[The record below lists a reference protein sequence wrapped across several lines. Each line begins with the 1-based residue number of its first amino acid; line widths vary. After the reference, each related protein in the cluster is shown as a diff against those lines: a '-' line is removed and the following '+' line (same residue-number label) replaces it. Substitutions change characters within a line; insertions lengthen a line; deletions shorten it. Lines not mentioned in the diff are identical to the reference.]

1 VEVSNVRNA
10 ALGRESAIPF
20 EFVREVQ
27 VKSGGFEAEYGGAVG
42 GVINVVTKSGTNQFH
57 GEGALMFT
65 SAGLNSRT
73 RGFWRGN
80 VANVTQPQFFRQK
93 EDEYNTFYPGFSL
106 GGPILQDRLNFFSSY
121 FPTID
126 RTERSIAYPNGAET
140 TTSRTVR
147 HYAINRLDYAPTQK
161 IQINTSYIWTPIR
174 VDGLLKG
181 ADPQVNK
188 VPNDTSILGGF
199 TPSQAYTASFTYSV
213 SPSLILSARY
223 GYKYLNDKGNNY
235 GLPTGTL
242 LIYQT
247 ATANQTSPPVP
258 ANLAGAAGFQNISNP
273 FTVIKDQLTR
283 HNVYLDGTYIKRI
296 GGQQHT
302 FKGGYSLNRI
312 ANQVDDDYP
321 SGRFDLFWG
330 DEFSRGT
337 IDGATGAFGYYRWE
351 DGIRHNNAGANSR
364 NQGFYFQD
372 QWQVHPRVTIN
383 AGLRVENEFLPPY
396 AKVAANGAKIPN
408 PIRFGWGDKLA
419 PRFGGAWDVFGDAKW
434 KISASYGHFYDTL
447 KYELARGAFGGDFWV
462 TSVYTLDDPSK
473 LGLLNK
479 SNPGAAGTLITR
491 FDNRTV
497 PINAQGELDGIE
509 PDLHATYSRSISVAS
524 EYQLSRSLV
533 ASVRYT
539 RNRLRYPIEDIGIFD
554 ADENEVYV
562 IGNPGYGLRDYTIS
576 DLNGAPLTLKAGQSL
591 FPRAVRNY
599 DGVEFR
605 LDGRLTN
612 GGLFRGLS
620 YNASYT
626 YSRLFGNYA
635 GLANSDENGRSQ
647 PNVSRA
653 FDLPFGN
660 FDSQGNNVYG
670 LLNTDRPH
678 AFKLFGAYPVSWKGG
693 ETTFSLSQ
701 LAFSGTPRSTELT
714 VVVPVFIN
722 GRNDLG
728 RTPAF
733 TQTDLLL
740 AHAFKV
746 GEGKTLKLDA
756 NFANLFNQGVAV
768 RYQTRINRAG
778 NLTVGPPGSGS
789 ALTDQ
794 QFFNGFN
801 PSNFLQGTTGTSLP
815 LSPFYNR
822 PVEFQGI
829 REIRLGVH
837 FIF

>member
-1 VEVSNVRNA
+1 
-10 ALGRESAIPF
+10 
-20 EFVREVQ
+20 
-27 VKSGGFEAEYGGAVG
+27 
-42 GVINVVTKSGTNQFH
+42 
-57 GEGALMFT
+57 M
-65 SAGLNSRT
+65 
-73 RGFWRGN
+73 
-80 VANVTQPQFFRQK
+80 
-93 EDEYNTFYPGFSL
+93 
-106 GGPILQDRLNFFSSY
+106 
-121 FPTID
+121 
-126 RTERSIAYPNGAET
+126 
-140 TTSRTVR
+140 
-147 HYAINRLDYAPTQK
+147 
-161 IQINTSYIWTPIR
+161 
-174 VDGLLKG
+174 
-181 ADPQVNK
+181 
-188 VPNDTSILGGF
+188 
-199 TPSQAYTASFTYSV
+199 
-213 SPSLILSARY
+213 
-223 GYKYLNDKGNNY
+223 
-235 GLPTGTL
+235 
-242 LIYQT
+242 
-247 ATANQTSPPVP
+247 
-258 ANLAGAAGFQNISNP
+258 
-273 FTVIKDQLTR
+273 
-283 HNVYLDGTYIKRI
+283 
-296 GGQQHT
+296 
-302 FKGGYSLNRI
+302 
-312 ANQVDDDYP
+312 
-321 SGRFDLFWG
+321 
-330 DEFSRGT
+330 
-337 IDGATGAFGYYRWE
+337 
-351 DGIRHNNAGANSR
+351 
-364 NQGFYFQD
+364 
-372 QWQVHPRVTIN
+372 
-383 AGLRVENEFLPPY
+383 
-396 AKVAANGAKIPN
+396 
-408 PIRFGWGDKLA
+408 
-419 PRFGGAWDVFGDAKW
+419 
-434 KISASYGHFYDTL
+434 
-447 KYELARGAFGGDFWV
+447 
-462 TSVYTLDDPSK
+462 
-473 LGLLNK
+473 
-479 SNPGAAGTLITR
+479 
-491 FDNRTV
+491 

-576 DLNGAPLTLKAGQSL
+576 DLNGANLTLKAGQSL

-612 GGLFRGLS
+612 GGLLRGLS

-693 ETTFSLSQ
+693 DTTFSLSQ

-740 AHAFKV
+740 AHDFKV

-778 NLTVGPPGSGS
+778 NLTVGPAGSG
-789 ALTDQ
+789 ATLTDQ
-794 QFFNGFN
+794 QFFNGFT
-801 PSNFLQGTTGTSLP
+801 PSNFIQGTTGTSLP

-822 PVEFQGI
+822 PVEYQGI